1 MANFNN
7 LNVIPDRGLKTDQ
20 SPRVLMAKYGD
31 GYEQRVAAGINNLPE
46 SWDLTWNNRS
56 NADANKVIKFLED
69 EAGVTTFDWYPPDT
83 EISSTVTDTDTNKLI
98 DSAQIFTNRY
108 LNSTVTD
115 SGGTGAA
122 ATAVVS
128 EAGAVESI
136 SVTANGTHYKSISL
150 PLITFTGG
158 GNGAGAAATPVV
170 SAAGAVTSISVT
182 AGGSNYTSVPT
193 VVITP
198 VPKTTTVTAIDSATQ
213 ISLAA
218 NIMLYSGEAYAIN
231 PYKKY
236 KCSKWGV
243 TTPELGYKNI
253 SATFI
258 RVFEP

>member
-1 MANFNN
+1 MANFND
-7 LNVIPDRGLKTDQ
+7 LNVIPDRGLSTDQ
-20 SPRVLMAKYGD
+20 SARVHMANYGD

-46 SWDLTWNNRS
+46 SWSLTWNNRS

-69 EAGVTTFDWYPPDT
+69 EAGVTAFDWYPPDT
-83 EISSTVTDTDTNKLI
+83 EISSTTTSAVASKLE

-108 LNSTVTD
+108 LNTTVTD

-122 ATAVVS
+122 ATATIS
-128 EAGAVESI
+128 GEAVTSI

-158 GNGAGAAATPVV
+158 GGEGAAATAVV
-170 SAAGAVTSISVT
+170 STAGAVTSITVT
-182 AGGSNYTSVPT
+182 NGGSNYTSAPT

-213 ISLAA
+213 VSLAVD
-218 NIMLYSGEAYAIN
+218 IMLYSGEAYTIN
-231 PYKKY
+231 PSKKY
-236 KCSKWGV
+236 KCKTWKV
-243 TTPELGYKNI
+243 TTPMLGYKTI
-253 SATFI
+253 TATFI